1 MQTPCSNNPFIT
13 ESSIFEF
20 SSIFCTRGATRSWAN
35 LFTVMKEEKKACKYP
50 NTLLEDHWNSHV
62 VFLRGYASILTLPDN
77 LIKRQEVKQSIV
89 PQCSIIIHITRLWT
103 KTNTSYRFRNFKNN
117 SMTLA
122 CNYLTKKK
130 KKRGN
135 IPNMSLILLAVSS
148 LQIQLLTWA
157 VLRL

>member
-1 MQTPCSNNPFIT
+1 MFKQSLYYRVFHFWILIHFLYQRRNSFLSKSFHCN
-13 ESSIFEF
+13 E
-20 SSIFCTRGATRSWAN
+20 RR
-35 LFTVMKEEKKACKYP
+35 KKKACKYP

-89 PQCSIIIHITRLWT
+89 PQCSIIIHITSLWT

-130 KKRGN
+130 KKEE
-135 IPNMSLILLAVSS
+135 IFPICPLFY
-148 LQIQLLTWA
+148 
-157 VLRL
+157 